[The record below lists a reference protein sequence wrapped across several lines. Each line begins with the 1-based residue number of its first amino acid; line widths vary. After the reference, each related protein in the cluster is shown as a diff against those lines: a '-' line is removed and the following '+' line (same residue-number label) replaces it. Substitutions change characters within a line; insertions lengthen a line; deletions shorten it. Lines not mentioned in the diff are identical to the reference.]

1 MTNARLL
8 SQKDSE
14 LICCPFRD
22 DGCTAGMSCMTG
34 IDGADGSA
42 PTTSS
47 YKNQLYE
54 ILAERQSLAN
64 VELLNYILGKP

>member
-1 MTNARLL
+1 
-8 SQKDSE
+8 
-14 LICCPFRD
+14 
-22 DGCTAGMSCMTG
+22 MTG